1 MMKNKP
7 PCKDCSER
15 SVRCHA
21 ECERYKAYAAE
32 REEIRAEKGCNR
44 AFRRYKID
52 NYNRLMIE
60 RFKRR

>member
-7 PCKDCSER
+7 PCKDCPDR

-21 ECERYKAYAAE
+21 ECERYKAFTAE
-32 REEIRAEKGCNR
+32 REEIRAEKGRNR

>member
-7 PCKDCSER
+7 PCKGCPDR

-21 ECERYKAYAAE
+21 ECEHYKAFAAD
-32 REEIRAEKGCNR
+32 REEIRAEKVRNR
-44 AFRRYKID
+44 EFKRYKIE
-52 NYNRLMIE
+52 NYNRLVIE